1 MTSWR
6 TWSGRWA
13 VVLAGAALA
22 VAPAAAQACDDDEK
36 EKGAPQAQVQGRW
49 EDEGGRQAYL
59 KSVERLGSDE
69 EQARGLLRLMVEA
82 PISEQTGAGILEV
95 ASRMK
100 SDRPLLKVLSFFHRI
115 QESELV
121 RGPLARRYLETAARL
136 QSQEALARAL
146 AEELHPQA
154 IPESEVSRALELSQ
168 RIGSD
173 DGLAKVLREVT
184 DHQAITAD
192 IEGKLRAVAQRISS
206 PELRQR
212 VLEDLEQARSGGG
225 DRHVRVEARMPRFA
239 FRFGDQGTLLPPA
252 PPAPPAPPTPPAA
265 VLPPEPPE
273 SMTMFPRDGEVIV
286 NGHRH
291 ELSREQ
297 REAIKESARRIREQA
312 KEMKKHLKEQMKE
325 LRRHLREE
333 SRKDDRR
340 QDIEDFEID
349 FGFDE

>member
-13 VVLAGAALA
+13 VVLAGVALA

-36 EKGAPQAQVQGRW
+36 EAPRAQEQGRL
-49 EDEGGRQAYL
+49 EDEGARQAYL

-69 EQARGLLRLMVEA
+69 DQARALLKLMADA
-82 PISEQTGAGILEV
+82 PISEQTGAAILEA

-115 QESELV
+115 QEWELV
-121 RGPLARRYLETAARL
+121 RGPLARRYLDTASRL

-154 IPESEVSRALELSQ
+154 IPETEVSRALELSQ

-173 DGLAKVLREVT
+173 EGLARVLREVT
-184 DHQAITAD
+184 DHQAITRD
-192 IEGKLRAVAQRISS
+192 IDARYRAVAERISS
-206 PELRQR
+206 PEVKQR
-212 VLEDLEQARSGGG
+212 VMEWLDDARRDGGG
-225 DRHVRVEARMPRFA
+225 ERQSRRAIRLPRFA
-239 FRFGDQGTLLPPA
+239 FRFGDQGMTAFPPA
-252 PPAPPAPPTPPAA
+252 PPMVPM
-265 VLPPEPPE
+265 PPEPP
-273 SMTMFPRDGEVIV
+273 SAMFPRDGEVIV

-297 REAIKESARRIREQA
+297 REAIKDSARRIREQA
-312 KEMKKHLKEQMKE
+312 KEMKEHLKEQMKE

-333 SRKDDRR
+333 SRKDDGRR
-340 QDIEDFEID
+340 DIEDFEID